1 MKGIDYDIIEYFQYE
16 NKQQLYKELSLNQIG
31 IIEEIPNQRW
41 IKQTIN
47 LKNCIRLRDLM
58 LWIEKGL
65 VLISLGQI
73 LRLCENLLKKVIE
86 LQQNKLDHCYLT
98 SNRIWLKL
106 IQNNKLLS
114 IAYVDIEY
122 QIVFTGFQCPI
133 FENQQNKQSAST
145 SIIQIMIQIIK
156 VFETNFHQFRYIQYL
171 NQSIFHILYQQKDI
185 YQAQNFIRQSYQI
198 YKSHNNY
205 NDYYT
210 EFQKINEY
218 RKKME
223 YGISKLFFTTLHCFN
238 SNEGFFQE
246 DVILG
251 LISIIVES
259 IKQNTLKNLEEI
271 DFNKLCEQQEIF
283 WKSMI
288 KSLLT
293 DNTLIIIRNS
303 LEKIKEI
310 TRLEISQE
318 DEQMMINE
326 INREIKKSYI
336 LKYFFNSI
344 WIWTPNYKEC
354 QQQLIYN
361 LMPELKYLTSQRVDL
376 YIKEMAFQFINELI

>member
-16 NKQQLYKELSLNQIG
+16 NKQQLNKELSLNQIG
-31 IIEEIPNQRW
+31 RIEYIPNERW

-73 LRLCENLLKKVIE
+73 LRLCQNLLNKVIE
-86 LQQNKLDHCYLT
+86 LQQNQLDHCYLT

-106 IQNNKLLS
+106 TQNSKLLT
-114 IAYVDIEY
+114 IAHVDIEY

-133 FENQQNKQSAST
+133 FENQSNKQSAST

-171 NQSIFHILYQQKDI
+171 NQQIFHILYQQKDL
-185 YQAQNFIRQSYQI
+185 YQAQNCIRQLYQI
-198 YKSHNNY
+198 YKSHKNY
-205 NDYYT
+205 NDYCT
-210 EFQKINEY
+210 EFQEINEY
-218 RKKME
+218 RKQME
-223 YGISKLFFTTLHCFN
+223 YGISKLFSTILHCFN
-238 SNEGFFQE
+238 CHEGFFKE
-246 DVILG
+246 DMILG
-251 LISIIVES
+251 LISIIGES
-259 IKQNTLKNLEEI
+259 IKQNTLKKLEEI
-271 DFNKLCEQQEIF
+271 DYQKMCENQEIF
-283 WKSMI
+283 WNNKI

-293 DNTLIIIRNS
+293 DNTLIIIRNQFQQI
-303 LEKIKEI
+303 EEI

-318 DEQMMINE
+318 NEQMMIDQ
-326 INREIKKSYI
+326 INREITKSYI

-344 WIWTPNYKEC
+344 WIWTPNYQEC
-354 QQQLIYN
+354 KQQLIQN
-361 LMPELKYLTSQRVDL
+361 LMPKLKYLTKERVDL
-376 YIKEMAFQFINELI
+376 HIKEMAFQFINELI